1 MLGQIFFGSVIT
13 LVSLMGG
20 AFLWWS
26 LNEVLERMEPW
37 IRRPPHAAKSL
48 VVLLMVVVAAMVMMS
63 FGVWLW
69 ALVFRSMAVFATL
82 EEATYY
88 SLVAYT
94 TLGLGDVFVP
104 QDSRLLG
111 GMTGANG
118 FLMFGLMT
126 AMVTDTLRHTRRIQ
140 HDVRD

>member
-1 MLGQIFFGSVIT
+1 MFHQLLLGSGIT

-20 AFLWWS
+20 AVLWWL
-26 LNEVLERMEPW
+26 LNELFEMLEPW
-37 IRRPPHAAKSL
+37 LLRPPHPLKLFVATSMA
-48 VVLLMVVVAAMVMMS
+48 VVAAMAIMT

-69 ALVFRSMAVFATL
+69 AAMFLLLSVISSL
-82 EEATYY
+82 EEAVYF

-94 TLGLGDVFVP
+94 TLGLGDVSVP
-104 QDSRLLG
+104 QDQRLLG

-126 AMVTDTLRHTRRIQ
+126 AMLTDTIRNLRRSQRRP
-140 HDVRD
+140 R